1 MIKFPK
7 AAITAIPVTAA
18 VFLVGFVFNWLKIT
32 TTTLYS
38 AIPSTNLL
46 TGTIGGK
53 AIGSLTGIL
62 GWANLSLMAVVE
74 VYISAVIIL
83 MLGGFLVD
91 KLRLPTAKGAYLKLA
106 SIIVW
111 GAVPVYLLLVGL
123 VVPQNF
129 MSVAI
134 GVIINT
140 VAVAFVASWIAGV
153 LKMSLN

>member
-1 MIKFPK
+1 MIKLPK

-18 VFLVGFVFNWLKIT
+18 VLLVGFVFNWLKIS

-53 AIGSLTGIL
+53 VIGSLTGIL
-62 GWANLSLMAVVE
+62 GWANLDIMTVIQ
-74 VYISAVIIL
+74 VYVSAVIIL
-83 MLGGFLVD
+83 MLGGFLVE
-91 KLRLPTAKGAYLKLA
+91 KLRLPTAKGAYLRLA

-134 GVIINT
+134 GVVINT

-153 LKMSLN
+153 LKMSLD